1 MNLKKLPV
9 YVKCGVHSS
18 PLSLFRKFDVF
29 HTLSLIFVL
38 SDYRKCMEELR
49 FSKKQQRTAICTP
62 DLACSFFKLISYI
75 FQRES
80 DKYIQLARISKLL
93 IIPPSFPDYPACPH
107 NRKGVY

>member
-1 MNLKKLPV
+1 MNLKEL

-80 DKYIQLARISKLL
+80 DKYVF
-93 IIPPSFPDYPACPH
+93 PPSFLDYPACPITV
-107 NRKGVY
+107 KGLLVVKSSD